1 MLQTTYALLNVDE
14 IVNIEANNVIDTHY
28 STARRTAFVVANG
41 DVGDDNIIG
50 FGKTDTLITGKK
62 IFDGNGDGFIGFGK
76 NGLLDIDRVNAR
88 KAGNDQLRITDGED
102 SIGELRYLGEFGGQH
117 AYAAAGA
124 LHQFLKEHA
133 NGVEG
138 TVQDDV
144 MTTRG
149 GALFIDNALGLRIG
163 DDIVTD
169 FNYGSKIVT
178 THALADADED
188 GNVDSLRYQDGGKT
202 AVFDITSGKGE
213 IIGTI
218 TMTDSYASS
227 VSLSDIT
234 EIGGVVY
241 YTYTVE
247 TP

>member
-1 MLQTTYALLNVDE
+1 MIKTTYALLNVDE
-14 IVNIEANNVIDTHY
+14 TIRIEVNNVIDTHY
-28 STARRTAFVVANG
+28 GAAGRTAFVVANG

-50 FGKTDTLITGKK
+50 FSKIDTLITGKK

-76 NGLLDIDRVNAR
+76 NGLLDIDRVNTR

-117 AYAAAGA
+117 AYASAVE
-124 LHQFLKEHA
+124 LHLFLKDHA

-144 MTTRG
+144 MATKG

-163 DDIVTD
+163 NDTVTD
-169 FNYGSKIVT
+169 FDYGSKIVT
-178 THALADADED
+178 THELADANGD
-188 GNVDSLRYQDGGKT
+188 GNVDGLRYLGDGTT
-202 AVFDITSGKGE
+202 AVFDITSTKGE
-213 IIGTI
+213 VIGTLN
-218 TMTDSYASS
+218 MTNSHATAI
-227 VSLSDIT
+227 SLSDMSQ
-234 EIGGVVY
+234 IGGVVY